1 MSRRF
6 EFNRMEVAGS
16 LGDLGT
22 LLPLAMGMILINH
35 LDPTGVLLSI
45 GVFYVLAGAYYGVT
59 VPVQPMKVIGA
70 YAVATGIGATQIMA
84 AGLWLA
90 VFLLI
95 IGLTGAVTVL
105 GRYTPLAVVRGVQLS
120 TGVLLMAQGVRL
132 MVGTSQFQVLAKAA
146 EPNLIVQ
153 SLGPVPIGIVIGL
166 GAAILTLLL
175 LDNRRLPAGLVV
187 VILGLILGLV
197 LGRPEN
203 LARLSLGLNLPR
215 ILPFGWPSWPDFTL
229 ALLVL
234 ALPQAPMTLGN
245 AVIANADLSQEYF
258 GEKSRRVTYRSLCI
272 TQGLANVMAF
282 FLGGMP
288 MCHGAGGLAAH
299 YRFGARTAG
308 SNLIIGA
315 VFIVL
320 ALGLGSGAVAVL
332 RLMPM
337 AVLGVLL
344 LFAGAQL
351 ALSVIDL
358 GPRRDWF
365 VALVMLGLTLA
376 TNLAIA
382 FGVGL
387 GVAWLLKWDKLNV

>member
-132 MVGTSQFQVLAKAA
+132 MVGTSQFQAKAA

-215 ILPFGWPSWPDFTL
+215 IL
-229 ALLVL
+229 
-234 ALPQAPMTLGN
+234 
-245 AVIANADLSQEYF
+245 
-258 GEKSRRVTYRSLCI
+258 
-272 TQGLANVMAF
+272 
-282 FLGGMP
+282 
-288 MCHGAGGLAAH
+288 
-299 YRFGARTAG
+299 
-308 SNLIIGA
+308 
-315 VFIVL
+315 
-320 ALGLGSGAVAVL
+320 
-332 RLMPM
+332 
-337 AVLGVLL
+337 
-344 LFAGAQL
+344 
-351 ALSVIDL
+351 
-358 GPRRDWF
+358 
-365 VALVMLGLTLA
+365 
-376 TNLAIA
+376 
-382 FGVGL
+382 
-387 GVAWLLKWDKLNV
+387 